1 MTQTHEPP
9 DNSAR
14 FIRPVGPS
22 ARGFL
27 TIDTGHV
34 ITGCLRLGDDAFLAL
49 QILAVRA
56 DPEIEACDFH
66 RAFITG

>member
-1 MTQTHEPP
+1 
-9 DNSAR
+9 
-14 FIRPVGPS
+14 
-22 ARGFL
+22 
-27 TIDTGHV
+27 
-34 ITGCLRLGDDAFLAL
+34 L